1 MCYSPDVYPRVIK
14 LLRLHTFLTA
24 YHLRDNCTV
33 LTHDCEIEG
42 LSLKIVHAKALWWW
56 GKAVGEHQTGYSDSA
71 AEQ

>member
-24 YHLRDNCTV
+24 YHLCDNCTV

-42 LSLKIVHAKALWWW
+42 LSLKIVHAKALWW
-56 GKAVGEHQTGYSDSA
+56 
-71 AEQ
+71 